1 MEISRNWSQN
11 WQFLEIQ
18 RSLKRS
24 SYRINNYGILKIGCR
39 HLDLPTRP
47 LDPPHEF
54 PLFSQTGDSLLAIA
68 CWQNKY
74 ETAKM
79 LVELGF
85 DVDSVNQNGST
96 PLHRACYR
104 NNIELVIL
112 LTNHGANYHLR
123 DKVQWSMITSSSP

>member
-1 MEISRNWSQN
+1 M
-11 WQFLEIQ
+11 
-18 RSLKRS
+18 
-24 SYRINNYGILKIGCR
+24 
-39 HLDLPTRP
+39 
-47 LDPPHEF
+47 
-54 PLFSQTGDSLLAIA
+54 AIA

-85 DVDSVNQNGST
+85 DLDSTNHNGST

-112 LTNHGANYHLR
+112 LTNNGADYNLR
-123 DKVQWSMITSSSP
+123 DKVIIILSIKFNSIKFIIC